1 MCCASG
7 CCMFIQAVPYRTLQA
22 EAAAGLSGEARQ
34 QLAAAVVAGVS
45 SRYLHLADDTLR
57 CCCLL

>member
-1 MCCASG
+1 
-7 CCMFIQAVPYRTLQA
+7 MFIQAVPYRTLQA